1 MIGLAPIGLTL
12 EAGEVSAFSVAFAFS
27 YADAAPVVRP
37 TATPAVD
44 PDTRARAEGWAE
56 KITLSAGAAT
66 CGSAASAVGYVTR
79 LSGVSVSA
87 SAGAS
92 VAEVLLASAAG
103 NAAAE
108 SAVVGAAH
116 FDAMALGAVDITA
129 DAIGAA
135 TVEFFANT
143 RAAASASIAGLVF
156 RRMRAPVQPSA
167 RAKAE
172 LAGLAWSFVWAHGR
186 KALGSAQATG
196 TTYQVGRSQ
205 AVAFASAVADGQ
217 KVVAGTQP
225 AQALADWVIRGTSAL
240 CAYTHARAVAVGAA
254 DAAVRIDGALNF
266 ECFGS
271 AASVARTASGG
282 VVVFQP
288 TRGWAAA
295 EVGGRGTRVRACSGA
310 AFAAS
315 QGAGEGSVVQTAT
328 EAKALGTRAAA
339 VGAGVY
345 THTSR
350 GGCAAAGASA
360 AADALQRPTGVIAD
374 AVATAVSI
382 ADGVRTRFEAGTATC
397 VAGRVSPA
405 AWRANAAGDASALAA
420 GDVKTVAFVVGVRAV
435 SAESAAVGQCIRIR
449 FIAGQPAQSGAV
461 ASGYNQINDLTR
473 APMDRTVFIGA
484 VDREL
489 TLGSE
494 ARLMAA

>member
-56 KITLSAGAAT
+56 KTTLSAGAAT

-103 NAAAE
+103 EAAAV

-116 FDAMALGAVDITA
+116 FDAMALGAVDATT

-135 TVEFFANT
+135 TVEFFAHT
-143 RAAASASIAGLVF
+143 RATASASIAGLVF

-172 LAGLAWSFVWAHGR
+172 LAGLAWSFVWAHGL

-205 AVAFASAVADGQ
+205 ATAFASAVADG
-217 KVVAGTQP
+217 KKIITGTQP
-225 AQALADWVIRGTSAL
+225 ALAFADWVIRGTSTL
-240 CAYTHARAVAVGAA
+240 CAHTHAWAAAVGAA

-271 AASVARTASGG
+271 AASVAHTASGG
-282 VVVFQP
+282 VLVSQP
-288 TRGWAAA
+288 SRGWAAA
-295 EVGGRGTRVRACSGA
+295 RVEGRGTHIRSCSGA

-315 QGAGEGSVVQTAT
+315 QGVGGGSVVQTAT

-350 GGCAAAGASA
+350 GGGAAAGASA
-360 AADALQRPTGVIAD
+360 AADALQRPTGATAS
-374 AVATAVSI
+374 AVATAVGI
-382 ADGVRTRFEAGTATC
+382 TDGVRIRFDAGAATC
-397 VAGRVSPA
+397 AAGWVSPA
-405 AWRANAAGDASALAA
+405 AWRANAVGDASALAA
-420 GDVKTVAFVVGVRAV
+420 CGVKTVAFVVKGAV
-435 SAESAAVGQCIRIR
+435 FAESAAVGQCIRTR
-449 FIAGQPAQSGAV
+449 FVTHELVQARAT

-489 TLGSE
+489 ALGSE